1 MRGIGEKVK
10 INVRW
15 ILVRGG
21 VLSLLILYG
30 LLWLRMIN
38 SPSERTGTD
47 FVGFFAA
54 ARIAQSQGP
63 AWIYSPTLQQQI
75 EQELV
80 GFPLAPG
87 QVLLF
92 NHMPYFVPILSLI
105 VNADFVESFN
115 RWGLVLVAIILTDAL
130 LFLSLASFFRLDR
143 ELFWII
149 AASTALFFPLFTSVL
164 NGQDTAFL
172 LLGAILW
179 LVGLLSGKDVLAGIG
194 LSITTIRPQVALLL
208 AVPFLFNRRRVW
220 WWFMAGAAALGLF
233 VILYLG
239 PDGTIQFVNILS
251 TSSLG
256 DAYGFHP
263 EDMPTLT
270 GLLHRSFSDLP
281 STTVRLIGLVGYGL
295 TCVGFCLL
303 WAKSKHIGGREAGL
317 VVLATMFFSP
327 YLHFHDLALLLIP
340 MFCLLIVSSPPL
352 KRNIVLL
359 PLVTSF
365 LFLLGYIQPVLRY
378 IFDVVVMAGLA
389 ILLWKPNI
397 MPLPGVNRHA

>member
-1 MRGIGEKVK
+1 MR
-10 INVRW
+10 INIRW
-15 ILVRGG
+15 ILVRVGI
-21 VLSLLILYG
+21 LSLLILYG

-47 FVGFFAA
+47 FVGFFTA

-63 AWIYSPTLQQQI
+63 SWIYSPTLQQQI

-92 NHMPYFVPILSLI
+92 NHMPYFVPLLSLI

-115 RWGLVLVAIILTDAL
+115 RWGLVLAAIILTDAV
-130 LFLSLASFFRLDR
+130 LFLSLARSFSLDK
-143 ELFWII
+143 ELYWII
-149 AASTALFFPLFTSVL
+149 AAGAALFFPLFTSVL

-179 LVGLLSGKDVLAGIG
+179 LAGLLSGKDVLAGIG

-220 WWFMAGAAALGLF
+220 WWFMAGTAVLGLF
-233 VILYLG
+233 VLLYLG
-239 PDGTIQFVNILS
+239 PDGTMRFVEILS
-251 TSSLG
+251 ASSLG

-270 GLLHRSFSDLP
+270 GFLHRSFPALP
-281 STTVRLIGLVGYGL
+281 STTIRFIGLVGYGL
-295 TCVGFCLL
+295 TCAGFCLL
-303 WAKSKHIGGREAGL
+303 WTKSKRIGEREAGSAI
-317 VVLATMFFSP
+317 LAAIFFSP
-327 YLHFHDLALLLIP
+327 YLHFHDLTLLLIP
-340 MFCLLIVSSPPL
+340 LFCLVLVSSPL
-352 KRNIVLL
+352 AKRTIVLL
-359 PLVTSF
+359 PLVISF
-365 LFLLGYIQPVLRY
+365 LFILGYIQPVMRY